1 MTARDR
7 TFEREPAGGGAAP
20 DGGRPLAPPVRRE
33 MEARLGHSFADVRVH
48 SDAQAAAS
56 ARELGAQAYA
66 FGRDVVFG
74 AGRFSLGTRAGRAL
88 LAHELAHVVQQRG
101 APAGAEPEAA
111 EAEAAR
117 AGRAVAGGLR
127 FAPQARTGPGLA
139 LQAEEE
145 AEAAPEPA
153 PEAAAR
159 EERATVAAAFEQEQL
174 SFARDRI
181 AFVTAA
187 ISRDFADL
195 LKRPEAE
202 RAPLRAKLYGLE
214 RQLARALADNS
225 DLLTRR
231 IADLG
236 ARAASGEDVGTEI
249 AEAQRELAANRADLE
264 TMKGVFSP
272 EKGAAFEETY
282 RNKVAGLHCMG
293 AAYAGLGALTSP
305 EAAAEVKRQ
314 VEEKAEAGMKRKRPV
329 NLDQF
334 ITVMDSA
341 NAEKIAGPKQRARW
355 SKRTRTWTPT
365 LETLVRSKVHARI
378 PGFYFFGLA
387 LAEAFHSV
395 MIGVSTWGEAPRTL
409 WCDQYGCT
417 EVEGRLDDFARAKAE
432 AWKIGYGDWD
442 SYVWQVLPPAE
453 AGLLTA
459 EEKKP

>member
-1 MTARDR
+1 MSG
-7 TFEREPAGGGAAP
+7 ERVREALPGPAGNPVRGGH
-20 DGGRPLAPPVRRE
+20 PLAPPVRRE
-33 MEARLGHSFADVRVH
+33 MEARLRHSFADVRVH

-56 ARELGAQAYA
+56 ARELGARAYA
-66 FGRDVVFG
+66 IGRDVVFG
-74 AGRFSLGTRAGRAL
+74 AGRFSLDTRAGRAL

-101 APAGAEPEAA
+101 APGGAEAEAA
-111 EAEAAR
+111 EVEAAR

-127 FAPQARTGPGLA
+127 FAPQVRTGPTLA

-145 AEAAPEPA
+145 AEAAPEPG
-153 PEAAAR
+153 PEAARR
-159 EERATVAAAFEQEQL
+159 EQAAAAAAFGEEQL

-181 AFVTAA
+181 AFATAA
-187 ISRDFADL
+187 ISRGFADL
-195 LKRPEAE
+195 QNRPEAE
-202 RAPLRAKLYGLE
+202 RAPLRAKLHGLE

-225 DLLTRR
+225 ELLSRR
-231 IADLG
+231 VADLQ
-236 ARAASGEDVGTEI
+236 ARAASGEDVGAEI
-249 AEAQRELAANRADLE
+249 AEAQRELAANRADLDQL
-264 TMKGVFSP
+264 KGVFSP

-282 RNKVAGLHCMG
+282 RTKVAGLHCMG
-293 AAYAGLGALTSP
+293 AAYAGLGTLTSP

-314 VEEKAEAGMKRKRPV
+314 VEEKAEAGLKRKRPV

-334 ITVMDSA
+334 ITVMESA

-355 SKRTRTWTPT
+355 NKRQRTWTPT
-365 LETLVRSKVHARI
+365 LESLVRSKVHARI

-395 MIGVSTWGEAPRTL
+395 LIGVSTWGEAPRTM
-409 WCDQYGCT
+409 WCDQSGCK
-417 EVEGRLDDFARAKAE
+417 EVTGRLDDFARAKAE
-432 AWKIGYGDWD
+432 AWKISYGDWD